1 MKPKYI
7 KRICLLALAIGL
19 FLSCEDFVDV
29 PAPDNKMVRD
39 VVFNNDATAR
49 SAMTGIYNQLFLSAF
64 SNGQRS
70 SITVLAGL
78 SGDNVRNIN
87 TTNITRM
94 QFEENELLPYNTS
107 NLDIWSS
114 AYAVIYMT
122 NSLLEGV
129 ANSNEISNDLKI
141 QLEGEARFIRAFTY
155 FYLVNLYHDV
165 PLTLSTDYRE
175 NQLASRTP
183 TTEVYQQI
191 ITDLQLAQESLG
203 TEYTDQERTQ
213 VNSYA
218 AKAMLARVYL
228 YLEDWEQAEAQSTAV
243 IQATSQYE
251 ILEDLDDVFLANSK
265 EAIWQISPI
274 GSGFSTHT
282 NEGNIFIIHPVFS
295 FLASFQLEEDFV
307 QVFQEEDKR
316 FTDWIEYHNNLE
328 VYFSHKYKI
337 RNSTDFPIE
346 EYSMVM
352 RLAEQY
358 LIRSEARAR
367 QGNLTG
373 ALEDI
378 DTIRHRAGLN
388 LLSETNPEIGETA
401 LIDEIMF
408 ERRKELFTEW
418 GHRWLDLKRTGRV
431 ESVIGSEN
439 PQWEPTDKW
448 YPIPAEE
455 RMKNPNLTQN
465 DGY

>member
-1 MKPKYI
+1 MKRKYI
-7 KRICLLALAIGL
+7 IRTCIIIMAISL
-19 FLSCEDFVDV
+19 FPSCEDFVDV
-29 PAPDNKMVRD
+29 PAPENKMVKEI
-39 VVFNNDATAR
+39 VFNDDATAR

-70 SITVLAGL
+70 SVTVLAGL
-78 SGDNVRNIN
+78 SGDNIRNIN

-94 QFEENELLPYNTS
+94 QFEANELLPENTN
-107 NLDIWSS
+107 NLDLWSS

-122 NSLLEGV
+122 NSLLEGLG
-129 ANSNEISNDLKI
+129 SSDKISTDLNV

-155 FYLVNLYHDV
+155 FYLVNLYNDV
-165 PLTLSTDYRE
+165 PLILSTDYRE
-175 NQLASRTP
+175 NQLSTRAPIS
-183 TTEVYQQI
+183 EVYEQI
-191 ITDLQLAQESLG
+191 INDLQLAQEFLNI
-203 TEYTDQERTQ
+203 EYRDEERTQ

-218 AKAMLARVYL
+218 ARALLARVYL
-228 YLEDWEQAEAQSTAV
+228 FLEDWEKAEDHSTAV
-243 IQATSQYE
+243 IQAKSHYE
-251 ILEDLDDVFLANSK
+251 ILENLNEVFLANSR

-282 NEGNIFIIHPVFS
+282 NEGSVFIIDPVFT

-316 FTDWIEYHNNLE
+316 LTDWIEYHNNLE
-328 VYFSHKYKI
+328 VYFSHKYKV

-346 EYSMVM
+346 EYSMVL

-358 LIRSEARAR
+358 LIRAEARIHR
-367 QGNLTG
+367 GDLTG
-373 ALEDI
+373 ALEDL
-378 DTIRHRAGLN
+378 DTIRQRAGLDS
-388 LLSETNPEIGETA
+388 LTETNTEIGETS
-401 LIDEIMF
+401 LLEEIMG

-418 GHRWLDLKRTGRV
+418 GHRWLDLKRTGKV
-431 ESVIGSEN
+431 ESVIGHEN
-439 PQWEPTDKW
+439 PQWEYTDIW

-455 RMKNPNLTQN
+455 RMRNPNLTQN